1 MRNWIATLALCAIG
15 LNLPAQI
22 PDFKPPTP
30 LMGAVFTN
38 NTKAVEELLE
48 KGADPNEG
56 RFFGAQALM
65 WAVINQNTEI
75 VKLLLGKGADSKT
88 LDKNDST
95 ILMWAVGTEHPNNT
109 LVEMVLKTGI
119 DINATNKYGETA
131 LNWALRRGHTDT
143 VAKLKS
149 AGATDTAAVRQSV
162 EKAVALMQK
171 SGPQF
176 VKVSGCTSCHH
187 QSLPQMAYAVAR
199 EHGYTLDEAVSAQQV
214 KAVMAM
220 FKPIRERMEKGEV
233 TLPNPGISVSYSLL
247 GLAAEGYSPDE
258 TTRAM
263 AMTVERTQLPDGS
276 FGVLG
281 ARPPMESS
289 RFSATALSIRA
300 LQVYGEKPEQRIAKA
315 QAWLRTAR
323 PETNE
328 ERTMKVLGLVWSK
341 ADRKAIDE
349 AASELMAAQ
358 RPDGGWAQLATLES
372 DAYATGQALVALHE
386 AGKPSTDRVY
396 QQGVAYLLRTQMP
409 DGSWVVRSRSSPF
422 QPLKE
427 SGFPHGRDQWIS
439 ASGTAWASMALA
451 YSQPAS
457 APSPSLLSKR

>member
-30 LMGAVFTN
+30 LFGAVFTN
-38 NTKAVEELLE
+38 NTKAVADMLE

-56 RFFGAQALM
+56 RFFGSQALM
-65 WAVINQNTEI
+65 FAVMNKSPEM
-75 VKLLLGKGADSKT
+75 VKLLLDKGADPKT
-88 LDKNDST
+88 LDMNNST
-95 ILMWAVGTEHPNNT
+95 TLMWAVGTENPNPA
-109 LVEMVLKTGI
+109 LVEMILKTGV
-119 DINATNKYGETA
+119 DVNASNKFGETA
-131 LNWALRRGHTDT
+131 LNWALRRGHVDIVT
-143 VAKLKS
+143 KLKS
-149 AGATDTAAVRQSV
+149 AGALDAASIRQSV

-187 QSLPQMAYAVAR
+187 QSMPQMAYAAAR

-220 FKPIRERMEKGEV
+220 FKPIRERMEKGDV
-233 TLPNPGISVSYSLL
+233 NLPNPGISVGYSLL
-247 GLAAEGYSPDE
+247 GLAAEGYAPDE

-263 AMTVERTQLPDGS
+263 AMTIERTQLPDGS

-289 RFSATALSIRA
+289 RFTATALSIRA
-300 LQVYGEKPEQRIAKA
+300 LQVYGEKPEERIAKA
-315 QAWLRTAR
+315 KAWLSTAR

-328 ERTMKVLGLVWSK
+328 DRVMKVLGLVWSK

-349 AASELMAAQ
+349 SVAELLAAQ
-358 RPDGGWAQLATLES
+358 RPDGGWAQLATLET

-386 AGKPSTDRVY
+386 AGKPSTDRAY
-396 QQGVAYLLRTQMP
+396 QLGVTYLLRTQMA

-422 QPLKE
+422 QPLKD